1 LVWPRKSSQVRFWIL
16 ATFLMPA
23 SVIWVCAKYN
33 PNADVGAGSGSKIPG
48 FHLRALNADTA
59 SDASSFSRLS

>member
-1 LVWPRKSSQVRFWIL
+1 L